1 MYISLKKDTRKL
13 CAQFII
19 SILLFSSLLLAVNAE
34 AEPNK
39 NYFRLEQ
46 SKSSDKND
54 IKISSLGALVFIENT
69 EGHIDLSYLESDLHG
84 EEWAVDFGGGYV
96 FTWDLSLYL
105 GLGVSLGYNK
115 TNEDYIGAYYP
126 EVGVVLDISR
136 TFGISVK
143 AKRFYNRFDDYEDV
157 VMLGLVFRE

>member
-1 MYISLKKDTRKL
+1 MSISLNKDTKNL
-13 CAQFII
+13 CARLVT
-19 SILLFSSLLLAVNAE
+19 SILLFSSLLLAVNAS

-39 NYFRLEQ
+39 NYLRFEK

-54 IKISSLGALVFIENT
+54 IDMASIGALVFIENT
-69 EGHIDLSYLESDLHG
+69 EGHIDLSYMESDLHG

-96 FTWDLSLYL
+96 FTWDLSVYL

-115 TNEDYIGAYYP
+115 TNEDFIGAYYP
-126 EVGVVLDISR
+126 EVGVVLDISE
-136 TFGISVK
+136 TFGISVSG
-143 AKRFYNRFDDYEDV
+143 KRFYNRFDDYEDV